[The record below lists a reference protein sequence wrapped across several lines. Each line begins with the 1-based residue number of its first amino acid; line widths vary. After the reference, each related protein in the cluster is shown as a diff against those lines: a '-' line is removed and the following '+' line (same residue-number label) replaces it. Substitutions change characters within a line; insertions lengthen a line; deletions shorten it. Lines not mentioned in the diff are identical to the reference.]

1 MRSYSA
7 SLKFDTFTPMKSLIK
22 HIVRKLFQKT
32 RTQNT
37 NQLPMV
43 IVNDRIGMSIVS
55 NGFYEIDIVNTIM
68 SSLDFDPQENTC
80 LDIGA
85 NIGNHSVQF
94 NNYFNKVI
102 AFEPQLRNFKIL
114 KLNTDPYDSI
124 SAYNYG
130 LSSKNEEAVINIPYG
145 NSGGASHVVP
155 TSSKNKFYSEQI
167 QLRVYD
173 DEFDEQISFVKIDV
187 EGNELEVMKGMKNT
201 IQKYKPVI
209 SFEYNYT
216 EKDGV
221 LDILKELGYE
231 RFFAPKT
238 PFLNRLLRSG
248 NLFPVKH
255 LCEIDLPVKKDFAL
269 ITTFHKDSAYK
280 VKT

>member
-1 MRSYSA
+1 
-7 SLKFDTFTPMKSLIK
+7 MKSLMK
-22 HIVRKLFQKT
+22 HIVRKLFLKT
-32 RTQNT
+32 RTKNS

-94 NNYFNKVI
+94 NKYFKKVI
-102 AFEPQLRNFKIL
+102 AFEPQIRNFKIL
-114 KLNTDPYDSI
+114 KLNTETHESI
-124 SAYNYG
+124 SIHNYG
-130 LSSKNEEAVINIPYG
+130 LSSKNEEVLIHVPYG
-145 NSGGASHVVP
+145 NSGGASHVLTEP
-155 TSSKNKFYSEQI
+155 ENKNKFYSEQI
-167 QLRVYD
+167 QLRVYE
-173 DEFDEQISFVKIDV
+173 DEFNERISFIKIDV
-187 EGNELEVMKGMKNT
+187 EGNELEVIRGMKNS

-231 RFFAPKT
+231 RFFAPKS
-238 PFLNRLLRSG
+238 PFLNKLFRSG
-248 NLFPVKH
+248 NLYPIRN
-255 LCEIDLPVKKDFAL
+255 LYEIDLPVKKDFAL
-269 ITTFHKDSAYK
+269 ITTFHEDSDFKIK
-280 VKT
+280 V